1 MTKSKPEVRKKL
13 INLRN
18 NMDLSKKAEK
28 EAKIIA
34 ELEKIIK
41 SSVNKARL
49 LNKEFY
55 ILAYRAKGNEVNLI
69 RLCSKIWKGEY
80 TGIKLAFPKIE
91 NKRMEF
97 YTASSEA
104 DFSLGHFGI
113 LEPKT
118 ENTAVCKIDFKTLV
132 GNKNNRVIV
141 LVPGVAF
148 SEAGYRMGYGAGY
161 YDRYFENTAEFK
173 NVRLLGIAFDFQ
185 IYDIPYDEHDIKM
198 EQVISA

>member
-41 SSVNKARL
+41 SSVDEARL

-69 RLCSKIWKGEY
+69 RLCSQIWK
-80 TGIKLAFPKIE
+80 E
-91 NKRMEF
+91 N
-97 YTASSEA
+97 
-104 DFSLGHFGI
+104 
-113 LEPKT
+113 
-118 ENTAVCKIDFKTLV
+118 
-132 GNKNNRVIV
+132 
-141 LVPGVAF
+141 
-148 SEAGYRMGYGAGY
+148 
-161 YDRYFENTAEFK
+161 
-173 NVRLLGIAFDFQ
+173 
-185 IYDIPYDEHDIKM
+185 IP
-198 EQVISA
+198 V